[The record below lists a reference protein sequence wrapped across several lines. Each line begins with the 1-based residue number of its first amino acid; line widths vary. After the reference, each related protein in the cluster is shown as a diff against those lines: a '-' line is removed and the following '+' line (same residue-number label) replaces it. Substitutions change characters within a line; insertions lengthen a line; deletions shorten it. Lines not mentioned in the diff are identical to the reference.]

1 MKISE
6 LIKKLQELKKE
17 HGDVEVVSMSNV
29 WGDGEWESLED
40 SGISFDRYNEGENV
54 LYIGW

>member
-54 LYIGW
+54 VYIGW

>member
-6 LIKKLQELKKE
+6 VIKKLQKVQDK
-17 HGDVEVVSMSNV
+17 HGDVEVLAIENKY
-29 WGDGEWESLED
+29 GDGEWVSLED